1 MTNRDE
7 LIDELKSLLEELTE
21 EELSQL
27 VEHIRLNPSAHL
39 SASSPSREAYVR
51 RPRQCLRHS

>member
-21 EELSQL
+21 EELCQL
-27 VEHIRLNPSAHL
+27 VELIRLNPSGNPSDA
-39 SASSPSREAYVR
+39 SPS
-51 RPRQCLRHS
+51 Q

>member
-27 VEHIRLNPSAHL
+27 VEFIRLNPSANL
-39 SASSPSREAYVR
+39 STALPSR
-51 RPRQCLRHS
+51 

>member
-1 MTNRDE
+1 MINRDD

-27 VEHIRLNPSAHL
+27 VELIRLNPSANPL
-39 SASSPSREAYVR
+39 TASPSR
-51 RPRQCLRHS
+51 

>member
-27 VEHIRLNPSAHL
+27 VEHIRLNPSANL
-39 SASSPSREAYVR
+39 SASSPSR
-51 RPRQCLRHS
+51 